1 MESSVP
7 DKLRRTRYRFVDVGG
22 VRIFCREAG
31 AEQSPA
37 LRLLHGFP
45 SSSHMYR
52 ELMPEL
58 ADRYHVMAPDLPGFG
73 FTEVP
78 NRTGFTAYLR
88 SIGRIAASA

>member
-1 MESSVP
+1 
-7 DKLRRTRYRFVDVGG
+7 
-22 VRIFCREAG
+22 
-31 AEQSPA
+31 
-37 LRLLHGFP
+37 
-45 SSSHMYR
+45 MYR

-73 FTEVP
+73 FTEVR